1 MYLISQKSIIVTI
14 IFLLSLLTIVS
25 SNNDDDEPQNQ
36 VTTNTN
42 TPKTTPTEVDPTVPA
57 VQVIITEPA
66 SPKNNIYKIGFNI
79 KFGWKYSQNFSI
91 PPEQINVFAKT
102 QSQQLYTVAANLT
115 GNTTEVIWDTS
126 KQSSS
131 GSGSLPMSTYRL
143 FIFDERGID
152 APPSPGRLQ
161 AFSGLNFYLY
171 TPGGRTDLPEYTCAV
186 CQGDATQ
193 NGLPFM
199 PLVIT
204 SAFSTTTSNN
214 FPNFYNK
221 WDYIIDE
228 NHNNNDHNNN
238 VPKTPSSAGSSLLY
252 KLYNNN
258 NIRKTDDDQKRKL
271 EMVED
276 VAQQLP
282 TKLSHSITH
291 SDLMTQQSQSTQIN
305 TATED
310 SDQQLLRPPKK
321 KPGRKPSTNTA
332 ISKRKAQ
339 NRAAQRAFRERK
351 DRYVKD
357 LEINCKQKILF

>member
-102 QSQQLYTVAANLT
+102 H
-115 GNTTEVIWDTS
+115 
-126 KQSSS
+126 
-131 GSGSLPMSTYRL
+131 GSLPMSTYRL

-282 TKLSHSITH
+282 TKLSHNLNTDSITH

>member
-102 QSQQLYTVAANLT
+102 H
-115 GNTTEVIWDTS
+115 
-126 KQSSS
+126 
-131 GSGSLPMSTYRL
+131 GSLPMSTYRL

-171 TPGGRTDLPEYTCAV
+171 TPGGRTDLPA
-186 CQGDATQ
+186 
-193 NGLPFM
+193 
-199 PLVIT
+199 
-204 SAFSTTTSNN
+204 AFSTTTSNN

-357 LEINCKQKILF
+357 LEKTSN